1 MTAGKVSTHGS
12 AQIVRFSRPAPAAR
26 GVQWVRGGTAGAR
39 GPCHPFRFPTGGGAP
54 VPVPPARAAAG
65 IDTPLRVPEHEG
77 GRFIAPPGMATG
89 RAVHPASR
97 T

>member
-1 MTAGKVSTHGS
+1 MTAGKVSTRGW
-12 AQIVRFSRPAPAAR
+12 AQIVRPSRSAPAAR
-26 GVQWVRGGTAGAR
+26 GVQWVRRGTAGAR

-54 VPVPPARAAAG
+54 EPAPPSRAAAG
-65 IDTPLRVPEHEG
+65 IDIPLRVPEHAG
-77 GRFIAPPGMATG
+77 GLIAPPGMATG